1 MFISSR
7 GREEGKP
14 CSAESGSCGRAK
26 YLCLL
31 LAQSDGIAGERVR
44 EICLLLLL
52 RGTTRLFGQRTR
64 ERLKIHLHLAPEIP
78 QSRPVTIARG
88 RQTAINANYGFAFYS
103 YDMNSEFCIIKVR
116 VECIVAAVQGK
127 TIDQSESKSEVK

>member
-31 LAQSDGIAGERVR
+31 LAQSDGIAGER
-44 EICLLLLL
+44 EICLLLLP

-78 QSRPVTIARG
+78 QSCPVTIARG
-88 RQTAINANYGFAFYS
+88 RQTAINANYDFAFYS
-103 YDMNSEFCIIKVR
+103 YDMNSEFCIIKIR
-116 VECIVAAVQGK
+116 VECIVAAIRGK
-127 TIDQSESKSEVK
+127 TIDQSESKSKVK